1 MRRIG
6 AQIVW
11 EMLRN
16 EGVDVVFGL
25 PGGAIIDTY
34 HCLQEY
40 DIRHVLVR
48 HEQGAAHAADGY
60 ARASGRVG
68 VAMATSGPGA
78 TNLVTGIATAMM
90 DSSPI
95 VCITGQVATSLI
107 GSDAFQEADVTGI
120 TLPIT
125 KHNYLV
131 TDVEDLAQTIHEAF
145 HIARSGRPGPVLID
159 LPKDVQQAKT
169 EFVPPKG
176 DVRLPGYE
184 PERHVDGEQI
194 LQAAEMINSAQRPVV
209 LVGHGVLM
217 SGTTR
222 ILRELVEAVEAPV
235 TLTLLGKGAFP
246 DSHPLC
252 LGMMGMHGEA
262 FANQAVQEADLLLA
276 LGMRFDDRVT
286 GSLEHYAPHARKI
299 HIDADAAELNKVVPA
314 DVAILGDLRQVLAEL
329 LPAVQRTHHPEW
341 LQRIEAWR
349 QESRARD
356 ILRRPQNGRL
366 LAPHVIDSLWEE
378 TQGDALVVTDVGQH
392 QMWTALYYELDRPNP
407 LITSGGL
414 GTMGFALPAAI
425 GAQIAQPEREV
436 WAVVGD
442 GGFQMT
448 IQELGT
454 LVQEDLP
461 VKIALVNNS
470 YLGMVR
476 QWQEMFYDKRYESTY
491 LVNPDF
497 LRLAEAYGIPAF
509 RVRQPE
515 ETRAAIAAVRRETG
529 PALVEFEVAREG
541 EEGNVYP
548 IVPPGAALDEMVR
561 RPEPSFELAGY
572 REATA

>member
-1 MRRIG
+1 MRLSG

-11 EMLRN
+11 EMLER
-16 EGVDVVFGL
+16 EGVEVVFGL

-40 DIRHVLVR
+40 HIRHVLVR

-68 VAMATSGPGA
+68 VAVATSGPGA

-90 DSSPI
+90 DSSPM
-95 VCITGQVATSLI
+95 VCITGQVSTSLI

-131 TDVEDLAQTIHEAF
+131 TDVDELAQTICEAF

-169 EFVPPKG
+169 DFVPPNG
-176 DVRLPGYE
+176 DLLLPGYQLDH
-184 PERHVDGEQI
+184 RVDGEQI
-194 LQAAEMINSAQRPVV
+194 RQAADMLNSAERPVV
-209 LVGHGVLM
+209 LVGHGILM
-217 SGTTR
+217 SDTTR
-222 ILRELVEAVEAPV
+222 VLRELVERMEAPV
-235 TLTLLGKGAFP
+235 ALTLLGKGAFP
-246 DSHPLC
+246 ASHPLC

-262 FANQAVQEADLLLA
+262 FANQAIQEADLLLA

-286 GSLEHYAPHARKI
+286 GSLEHYAPKARKI
-299 HIDADAAELNKVVPA
+299 HIDADAAELNKIVPA

-329 LPAVQRTHHPEW
+329 LPAVERARHPEW
-341 LQRIEAWR
+341 LERISAWR
-349 QESRARD
+349 GQSRARD
-356 ILRRPQNGRL
+356 ILSQPQNGRL
-366 LAPHVIDSLWEE
+366 VAPRVIDALWEE

-425 GAQIAQPEREV
+425 GAQIAQPDREV

-454 LVQEDLP
+454 LVQEGLP

-476 QWQEMFYDKRYESTY
+476 QWQEMFYDRRYESTY
-491 LVNPDF
+491 LLNPDF
-497 LRLAEAYGIPAF
+497 VRLAEAYGIPAF
-509 RVRQPE
+509 RVREPKD
-515 ETRAAIAAVRRETG
+515 TSAAIAAARRETG
-529 PALVEFEVAREG
+529 PALIEFEVAGEG
-541 EEGNVYP
+541 EDGNVYP
-548 IVPPGAALDEMVR
+548 IVPPGAALHEMVR
-561 RPEPSFELAGY
+561 RPERCVELAGPL
-572 REATA
+572 EA

>member
-1 MRRIG
+1 M
-6 AQIVW
+6 
-11 EMLRN
+11 
-16 EGVDVVFGL
+16 
-25 PGGAIIDTY
+25 
-34 HCLQEY
+34 
-40 DIRHVLVR
+40 
-48 HEQGAAHAADGY
+48 
-60 ARASGRVG
+60 
-68 VAMATSGPGA
+68 
-78 TNLVTGIATAMM
+78 
-90 DSSPI
+90 
-95 VCITGQVATSLI
+95 VCITGQVSTSLI

-131 TDVEDLAQTIHEAF
+131 TDVDELAQTICEAF

-169 EFVPPKG
+169 DFVPPNG
-176 DVRLPGYE
+176 ELLLPGYQLDH
-184 PERHVDGEQI
+184 RVDGEQI
-194 LQAAEMINSAQRPVV
+194 RQAADMLNSAERPVV
-209 LVGHGVLM
+209 LVGHGILM

-222 ILRELVEAVEAPV
+222 VLRELVERMEAPV
-235 TLTLLGKGAFP
+235 ALTLLGKGAFP
-246 DSHPLC
+246 ASHPLC

-262 FANQAVQEADLLLA
+262 SANQAIQEADLLLA

-286 GSLEHYAPHARKI
+286 GSLEHYAPKARKI
-299 HIDADAAELNKVVPA
+299 HIDADAAELNKIVPA

-329 LPAVQRTHHPEW
+329 LPAVERARHPEW
-341 LQRIEAWR
+341 LERISAWR
-349 QESRARD
+349 GQSRARD
-356 ILRRPQNGRL
+356 ILSQPQNGRL
-366 LAPHVIDSLWEE
+366 VAPRVIDALWEE

-425 GAQIAQPEREV
+425 GAQIAQPDREV

-454 LVQEDLP
+454 LVQEGLP

-476 QWQEMFYDKRYESTY
+476 QWQEMFYDRRYESTY
-491 LVNPDF
+491 LLNPDF
-497 LRLAEAYGIPAF
+497 VRLAEAYGIPAF
-509 RVRQPE
+509 RVREPKD
-515 ETRAAIAAVRRETG
+515 TSAAIAAARRETG
-529 PALVEFEVAREG
+529 PALIEFEVAREG
-541 EEGNVYP
+541 EDGNVYP
-548 IVPPGAALDEMVR
+548 IVPPGAALHEMVR
-561 RPEPSFELAGY
+561 RPQRCVELAGPL
-572 REATA
+572 EA